1 MLRVCLLGGNLD
13 GDFLLEGVLDDGDLL
28 LGGVLDGDLL
38 HEPGGEQLTY
48 SSFAM

>member
-13 GDFLLEGVLDDGDLL
+13 GDLLLEGVLD
-28 LGGVLDGDLL
+28 DGDLL